1 MPCSLALG
9 IRNHYD
15 HSFVNMSVNITK
27 GVNGV
32 INEIGVL
39 KIKAMPQM
47 ANKSSFLILRG
58 LSFIEENMYI
68 ERKWSQLLRNLKGF

>member
-1 MPCSLALG
+1 MELVEL
-9 IRNHYD
+9 
-15 HSFVNMSVNITK
+15 
-27 GVNGV
+27 

-58 LSFIEENMYI
+58 LSFIEENI
-68 ERKWSQLLRNLKGF
+68 CI